1 MLDSHYICLLS
12 QFPLQIYL
20 LGKIFLSFSPSSFS
34 TYFWWKKEAKPLSSL
49 QVLNPRN
56 LIKPPLII
64 SSAYT
69 AILSLN
75 SASIYCL
82 RYSLWHWINHCQES
96 LLSYLRFICLIYQLD
111 CKGEKA
117 RFKTLSFSSWL
128 KRINVTQS
136 REKSG
141 VLKGGNRLGIPS
153 YRQAEMSLHF
163 RISSS
168 KIKEYLLPLA
178 VVEGVELYYI

>member
-1 MLDSHYICLLS
+1 
-12 QFPLQIYL
+12 
-20 LGKIFLSFSPSSFS
+20 
-34 TYFWWKKEAKPLSSL
+34 
-49 QVLNPRN
+49 
-56 LIKPPLII
+56 
-64 SSAYT
+64 
-69 AILSLN
+69 
-75 SASIYCL
+75 
-82 RYSLWHWINHCQES
+82 
-96 LLSYLRFICLIYQLD
+96 LIYQLD

-178 VVEGVELYYI
+178 VVEGIELYYI